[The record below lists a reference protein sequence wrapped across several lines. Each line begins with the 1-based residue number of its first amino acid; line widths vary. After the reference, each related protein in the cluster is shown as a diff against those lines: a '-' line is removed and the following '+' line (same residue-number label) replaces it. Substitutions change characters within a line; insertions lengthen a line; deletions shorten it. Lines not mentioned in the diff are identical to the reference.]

1 MVAAPEPEIAAKN
14 MPAST
19 ETTDRPP
26 LIMPSRDS
34 QNSTSTFEI
43 LPPARR
49 SPAKMKNGTA
59 ISEKESQLA
68 NMRCT
73 TIIIFASPKPANI
86 VTAAAEQIEKAIGT
100 PSTSSR
106 MNTPK
111 RMAAISS

>member
-1 MVAAPEPEIAAKN
+1 MVAAPEPEMAAKN

-34 QNSTSTFEI
+34 QNSTSTLEI
-43 LPPARR
+43 LPPASR

-59 ISEKESQLA
+59 IRLKESQLA

-73 TIIIFASPKPANI
+73 TIIILAVAETRKHRRRGGGTDGERDRHAQQQKGDKH
-86 VTAAAEQIEKAIGT
+86 AEQ
-100 PSTSSR
+100 
-106 MNTPK
+106 NQCH
-111 RMAAISS
+111 

>member
-34 QNSTSTFEI
+34 QNSTSTLEI
-43 LPPARR
+43 LPPASR

-59 ISEKESQLA
+59 IRLKESQLA

-73 TIIIFASPKPANI
+73 TIIILAVPKPANI
-86 VTAAAEQIEKAIGT
+86 VVAAAEQMANATGT
-100 PSTSSR
+100 PSSR
-106 MNTPK
+106 RAINTPN
-111 RMAAISS
+111 RISAISP